1 MSRRTKWII
10 GLASLI
16 VLIIISLPV
25 YYYWH
30 DFHNNSRS
38 TNPSDWGTFGD
49 FFGGILNPII
59 SFLTLVVTVV
69 IALELKKIE
78 DKNREREI
86 SASYQPQ
93 IVLEHSTFYTYPG
106 KHYALK
112 KPTEFSI
119 ERKGVEYESDLHS
132 PNSFGVDVYNIGLGA
147 AKDVEFTFS
156 TEVTPML
163 ELIADMSK
171 SIPHDKR
178 IEITLTK
185 GKRYD
190 NISINYPAY
199 MGMSA
204 PVMFLTTEPIKL
216 THILNVSVLDK
227 SFLLRL
233 PHFYLELYTVYQYT
247 FHELMQVNVT
257 ERRDFPPM
265 GVNIKYF
272 DIGMKSFEKNFKISL
287 LLSHGW
293 VREFVNALMVEEI

>member
-1 MSRRTKWII
+1 MLVII
-10 GLASLI
+10 F
-16 VLIIISLPV
+16 LPV

-30 DFHNNSRS
+30 DFHNNNRS

-49 FFGGILNPII
+49 FFGGILNPLI
-59 SFLTLVVTVV
+59 SFITLIVTVI

-93 IVLEHSTFYTYPG
+93 IVLEHSTFYTYPS
-106 KHYALK
+106 KLYASK

-119 ERKGVEYESDLHS
+119 DRKGKNYESDLLS

-147 AKDVEFTFS
+147 AKDVEFKFS

-163 ELIADMSK
+163 DLITDMSK
-171 SIPHDKR
+171 NVPKDKR

-185 GKRYD
+185 GKRFD

-204 PVMFLTTEPIKL
+204 PSVFLTTEPIKL
-216 THILNVSVLDK
+216 THILNVATLDRA
-227 SFLLRL
+227 FHLRL
-233 PHFYLELYTVYQYT
+233 PHFYLELYTVYQYN
-247 FHELMQVNVT
+247 FHELMQVSVN
-257 ERRDFPPM
+257 ERRDLPPLI
-265 GVNIKYF
+265 VNLKYF
-272 DIGMKSFEKNFKISL
+272 DIGMKSFVKNFKISL

-293 VREFVNALMVEEI
+293 VGEFVNALMVEEI